1 MSILNVDQISPIGS
15 GSTITVTAT
24 ETKTGDITIGTGTSI
39 FSPAGNTLVLGTNNS
54 ERIRIKNDGKVG
66 IGTNNP
72 TAKLEIKGSDNPL
85 VKIVQDT
92 SGIARLNL
100 ESATN
105 DGYQYSGIG
114 IGDGTN
120 DAELMWTT
128 GGFDINVGNAV
139 RLRITS
145 DGNFGFQT
153 TIVAQTDA
161 SGTALKPILD
171 LKGTGSIAN
180 ESGVLQLTRK
190 DHPNQGS
197 CIYNSGDD
205 AGLTMRNTDGNGMGF
220 YNGTI
225 LALRVDSNGRF
236 TSLGNKPSANA
247 QMLQNTSSTNPEGLY
262 IRFPNAA
269 PNTSARHF
277 IKCSDN
283 VGDKAV
289 IDSNGNSRNLNN
301 SYGGFSD
308 ISLKENI
315 VDASSQLNTIKN
327 IKVRE
332 FEWKVNGYHEVGMIA
347 QELHTV
353 IPSAVQEGGDDLSEE
368 PWGVDYSKLTPYL
381 IKAVQEQQEQI
392 DALQSEINI
401 LKGE

>member
-66 IGTNNP
+66 VGTNNP

-139 RLRITS
+139 RLRINSNGAWGAGT
-145 DGNFGFQT
+145 NFGSAGQVLTSQGSGSAVQWATPSSGAMTLLATMT
-153 TIVAQTDA
+153 TNMSANTLSQALNLTGYHKLMGTVTGLQRSGGLNDTWFGFNNLTA
-161 SGTALKPILD
+161 SGSFSWVRHYLD
-171 LKGTGSIAN
+171 NSNDTSTNRQGTNTGYAYGSVGPGFFLNGAGFAGADSGNNDAEFTVHNLQDGGRKIFEMHARSYLTRNIVINTTGSINTTNAISSF
-180 ESGVLQLTRK
+180 EVHVDQASHRLT
-190 DHPNQGS
+190 G
-197 CIYNSGDD
+197 
-205 AGLTMRNTDGNGMGF
+205 
-220 YNGTI
+220 GTI
-225 LALRVDSNGRF
+225 
-236 TSLGNKPSANA
+236 K
-247 QMLQNTSSTNPEGLY
+247 LY
-262 IRFPNAA
+262 
-269 PNTSARHF
+269 
-277 IKCSDN
+277 
-283 VGDKAV
+283 
-289 IDSNGNSRNLNN
+289 
-301 SYGGFSD
+301 GF
-308 ISLKENI
+308 K
-315 VDASSQLNTIKN
+315 
-327 IKVRE
+327 
-332 FEWKVNGYHEVGMIA
+332 
-347 QELHTV
+347 
-353 IPSAVQEGGDDLSEE
+353 
-368 PWGVDYSKLTPYL
+368 
-381 IKAVQEQQEQI
+381 
-392 DALQSEINI
+392 
-401 LKGE
+401 